1 MVSPLRCAI
10 YARYLSAKL
19 DDQRQQETAE
29 VQVVFN
35 AGARD
40 QLPGRDDRNAQ

>member
-10 YARYLSAKL
+10 YTRYSSAKL

-29 VQVVFN
+29 VQVVY
-35 AGARD
+35 GAFTRD
-40 QLPGRDDRNAQ
+40 PLPGRYDRNAK